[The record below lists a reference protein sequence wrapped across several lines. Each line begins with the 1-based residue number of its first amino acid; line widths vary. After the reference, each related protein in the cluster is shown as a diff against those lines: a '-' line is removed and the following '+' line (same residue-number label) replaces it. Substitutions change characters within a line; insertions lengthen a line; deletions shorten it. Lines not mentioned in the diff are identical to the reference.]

1 MDWPLLSSIEF
12 HFNWIELVR
21 SAWRTGFY
29 WYMYL
34 ARKSASSVSKD
45 ADRATAVPLSM
56 ITFWYNPLA
65 SGESINSATLYPPA
79 DSPNIVTLFGSPP
92 NLNSALKRV
101 KLTLL
106 FELTYLKVGPSWCY
120 WSHPHPQKKGLQCHS
135 NYIVLNT
142 SWFAFLE
149 TCTNTFEDLRNLEG
163 GG

>member
-1 MDWPLLSSIEF
+1 
-12 HFNWIELVR
+12 
-21 SAWRTGFY
+21 
-29 WYMYL
+29 MYL
-34 ARKSASSVSKD
+34 ARKSASSLSKD

-120 WSHPHPQKKGLQCHS
+120 WSHLHPQKNGLQCHS

-142 SWFAFLE
+142 S
-149 TCTNTFEDLRNLEG
+149 
-163 GG
+163 